1 MKQLLTILLAL
12 TAVINCKAGETET
25 PVINNDTFWKTT
37 SGSYIYSQG
46 GGIFRFPDAH
56 GVEHYYWYGVKYQE
70 AVDYC
75 PDALAGS
82 KSNITNF
89 LSVTCYQSDDLVN
102 WTFVNDVLTPASAGW
117 AYWVG
122 RLGVAYIEETK
133 QYALLLQFNDNVL
146 VATCDT
152 PTGNF
157 QRHNQIDMS
166 NIIGTPNTGDQ
177 TVFTDPDTGKS
188 YLCYSYGKGRGRIYI
203 SEIGV
208 CADGKIGLKDCHQIY
223 KGSGREG
230 DCMFKYKGKY
240 YVCASDLYGWN
251 ASNVY
256 YLEASNIYGPY
267 TPTNQMQV
275 MPGSGDDYGH
285 VTQTGFFYTVRGSK
299 QETVIYCGDRWAGFA
314 GNGNGF
320 NQWCP
325 LSFVND
331 KPYFNS
337 LSQWHLDAETGE
349 WWVGKDNNYVK
360 NFSFDA
366 DRVNIP
372 SSNKPSQ
379 AFLRGWTTEVK
390 KGNKVVIGDANSPV
404 LNGKNSTTDRT
415 VVMGNYCLS
424 ITDKVDFQRKVYQKI
439 SSTAYVQLPDG
450 HYTLTAYFKAG
461 SPFNELY
468 MYATSGGRTFK
479 TYITDTDNQWHQYAV
494 SDVVIE
500 GGTVEV
506 GFYAD
511 GMADAWCH
519 IDDVALVMNDATSD
533 DVDIPIE
540 LKTVPMSENV
550 SYMDGSM
557 SFIFNQNIKYT
568 GGVSITGDNFE
579 RITNVTTAGAALTVA
594 YEGLDVNTNYTIT
607 FPKGS
612 VVSMHNDKVL
622 EETIRFN
629 FSTCDFGQLD
639 NIRDTHKGRATSLPV
654 NFKPFDVIGLL
665 ERENGTIQESNN
677 EHPHWVQVSG
687 EKTADKAVFTKTS
700 DKIMT
705 FYQTVSPAMR
715 LKAAYSGSGYV
726 EFKIQETRNADVT
739 PGWRTIRVLRAEDF
753 PFDDVIPLNRESRFL
768 KLTATALSGN
778 ITVSEFLVA
787 DADGN
792 GLGEDINTSVKG
804 IAPDKIVHTEYFS
817 LSGKRIKTPTQ
828 GICLMRM
835 MRSDGTVSIK
845 KVIQE

>member
-1 MKQLLTILLAL
+1 MA
-12 TAVINCKAGETET
+12 AVNCKADETDA

-46 GGIFRFPDAH
+46 GGIFRFPDAD

-75 PDALAGS
+75 PNALAGS

-89 LSVTCYQSDDLVN
+89 LSVTCYRSDDLVN

-122 RLGVAYIEETK
+122 RLGVAYIEEAK
-133 QYALLLQFNDNVL
+133 KYALLVQFNDNVL
-146 VATCDT
+146 VATCNT

-157 QRHNQIDMS
+157 QRHNQIDMTD
-166 NIIGTPNTGDQ
+166 IIGTPNTGDQ

-188 YLCYSYGKGRGRIYI
+188 YLCYSYGKGRSRIYL

-208 CADGKIGLKDCHQIY
+208 CVDGKIGLKDCHQIY
-223 KGSGREG
+223 KGAGREG
-230 DCMFKYKGKY
+230 DCMFKYQGKY

-267 TPTNQMQV
+267 TPTNNMQV
-275 MPGSGDDYGH
+275 MPGSDDDYGH

-337 LSQWHLDAETGE
+337 LSQWHLDAGTGE
-349 WWVGKDNNYVK
+349 WWVGKNNNYVK

-379 AFLRGWTTEVK
+379 SYLRGWTTEVM
-390 KGNKVVIGDANSPV
+390 KGNKVAIGDENSPV
-404 LNGKNSTTDRT
+404 LNGKNSSTDRA
-415 VVMGNYCLS
+415 VVMGNYCLNIS
-424 ITDKVDFQRKVYQKI
+424 DKADFQRKVYQKI
-439 SSTAYVQLPDG
+439 SSTAYVQLADG
-450 HYTLTAYFKAG
+450 RYTLTAYAKAG
-461 SPFNELY
+461 SQFNELY
-468 MYATSGGRTFK
+468 MYATSGNETLK
-479 TYITDTDNQWHQYAV
+479 ATITEADNQWRQYTI
-494 SDVVIE
+494 SDIVIE
-500 GGTVEV
+500 GGAVEV

-511 GMADAWCH
+511 GKADAWCH
-519 IDDVALVMNDATSD
+519 IDDVALVMNDATGD
-533 DVDIPIE
+533 DVDMPIE
-540 LKTVPMSENV
+540 LKTAPESENV
-550 SYMDGSM
+550 SYMDGTM
-557 SFIFNQNIKYT
+557 SFIFNQNIRYT
-568 GGVSITGDNFE
+568 GGITITGNNFE
-579 RITNVTTAGAALTVA
+579 RITNVTTAGSALTVA
-594 YEGLDVNTNYTIT
+594 YEGLNINTDYTIT
-607 FPKGS
+607 FPEGS
-612 VVSMHNDKVL
+612 VVSMNGNKTL

-629 FSTCDFGQLD
+629 FSTCDFGLLE
-639 NIRDTHKGRATSLPV
+639 NIRDIHKGRAAPLPI

-665 ERENGTIQESNN
+665 ERENGTTQENSY
-677 EHPHWVQVSG
+677 EHPHWVQVTG
-687 EKTADKAVFTKTS
+687 EKTTDKAVFTKTS

-705 FYQTVSPAMR
+705 FYRTASPAMR
-715 LKAAYSGSGYV
+715 LKADYSGSGYV
-726 EFKIQETRNADVT
+726 EFKVQETRNADVT

-753 PFDDVIPLNRESRFL
+753 PFDGVIPLNSESRFI
-768 KLTATALSGN
+768 KLSATALSGSV
-778 ITVSEFLVA
+778 TVSEFRVA
-787 DADGN
+787 DADGM
-792 GLGEDINTSVKG
+792 GLDDGGNLSVTGVTS
-804 IAPDKIVHTEYFS
+804 DNIVRTEYFN
-817 LSGKRIKTPTQ
+817 LSGKRITTPSQ

-835 MRSDGTVSIK
+835 VKSDGTVVIK
-845 KVIQE
+845 KVIQR

>member
-1 MKQLLTILLAL
+1 MVA
-12 TAVINCKAGETET
+12 ANCKADESDT

-46 GGIFRFPDAH
+46 GCIFRFPDAD

-75 PDALAGS
+75 PNALAGS

-89 LSVTCYQSDDLVN
+89 LSVTCYRSDDLIN

-122 RLGVAYIEETK
+122 RLGVAYIEEAK
-133 QYALLLQFNDNVL
+133 KYALLVQFNDNVL
-146 VATCDT
+146 VATCNT

-157 QRHNQIDMS
+157 QRHNQIDMTD
-166 NIIGTPNTGDQ
+166 IIGTPNTGDQ

-188 YLCYSYGKGRGRIYI
+188 YLCYSYGKGRSRIYL

-223 KGSGREG
+223 KGAGREG
-230 DCMFKYKGKY
+230 DCMFKYQGKY

-256 YLEASNIYGPY
+256 YLEASSIYGPY
-267 TPTNQMQV
+267 TPANNMQV
-275 MPGSGDDYGH
+275 MPGSDDDYGH

-337 LSQWHLDAETGE
+337 LSQWHLDAGTGE

-379 AFLRGWTTEVK
+379 SYLRGWTTEVI
-390 KGNKVVIGDANSPV
+390 KGNKVAIGNGNSPV
-404 LNGKNSTTDRT
+404 LNGKNSSTDRA
-415 VVMGNYCLS
+415 VVMGNYCLNIS
-424 ITDKVDFQRKVYQKI
+424 DKADFQRKVYQKI
-439 SSTAYVQLPDG
+439 SSTAYVQLADG
-450 HYTLTAYFKAG
+450 RYTLTAYAKAG
-461 SPFNELY
+461 SQFNELY
-468 MYATSGGRTFK
+468 MYATSGNETSK
-479 TYITDTDNQWHQYAV
+479 ATITEADNQWRQYTI
-494 SDVVIE
+494 SDIVIE
-500 GGTVEV
+500 GGAVEV

-511 GMADAWCH
+511 GKADAWCH
-519 IDDVALVMNDATSD
+519 IDDVALTMNDATGG
-533 DVDIPIE
+533 DVDMPLE
-540 LKTVPMSENV
+540 LKTVPESENV
-550 SYMDGSM
+550 SYMDGTM
-557 SFIFNQNIKYT
+557 SFIFNQNIRYT
-568 GGVSITGDNFE
+568 GGITITGNNFE
-579 RITNVTTAGAALTVA
+579 RITNVTTAGSALTVA
-594 YEGLDVNTNYTIT
+594 YEGLDVNTDYTIT
-607 FPKGS
+607 IPEGS
-612 VVSMHNDKVL
+612 VVSTVGDRTL

-629 FSTCDFGQLD
+629 FSTCDFGLLE
-639 NIRDTHKGRATSLPV
+639 NIRDVHKGRAAPLPI
-654 NFKPFDVIGLL
+654 NFKPFDVISLL
-665 ERENGTIQESNN
+665 ERENGTTQESSN

-705 FYQTVSPAMR
+705 FYQTASPAMR
-715 LKAAYSGSGYV
+715 LKADYSGNGYV
-726 EFKIQETRNADVT
+726 EFKVQETRNADVT
-739 PGWRTIRVLRAEDF
+739 PGWCTIRVLRAEDF
-753 PFDDVIPLNRESRFL
+753 PFDGVIPLNSESRFI
-768 KLTATALSGN
+768 KLTATALSGSV
-778 ITVSEFLVA
+778 TVSELRVA
-787 DADGN
+787 DADGM
-792 GLGEDINTSVKG
+792 GLGEDIIQSVTGITSG
-804 IAPDKIVHTEYFS
+804 NIVRIEYFN
-817 LSGKRIKTPTQ
+817 LSGKRITTPSQ
-828 GICLMRM
+828 GICLMRVVK
-835 MRSDGTVSIK
+835 SDGTVVIK
-845 KVIQE
+845 KVIQR